1 MEIKTKF
8 NVGDKI
14 YTVKPAEVTYPKKRV
29 TCDVCDSTGEIV
41 FKDRRFICPKCHGT
55 IETCSTGRFRYS
67 QPDKVPKTVGVIKVE
82 YGPKGFK
89 SAYMCKYMCEE
100 TGLYTGINYMEDR
113 CFSTYEE
120 AMNFVDKK
128 NKEFED
134 VEIKEYGHILPE
146 MYGDVIV
153 EK

>member
-14 YTVKPAEVTYPKKRV
+14 YTVKPAEVTYHKKRV
-29 TCDVCDSTGEIV
+29 ICDVCDSTGVIV
-41 FKDRRFICPKCHGT
+41 FKDHRFICPKCHGA
-55 IETCSTGRFRYS
+55 IETCSTGRCRYP

-82 YGPKGFK
+82 YGSLGLAI
-89 SAYMCKYMCEE
+89 SYMCRE
-100 TGLYTGINYMEDR
+100 TGLYIGIDYRDDR